1 MRKLLREVLSRP
13 AAPVSHR
20 VTRAARPPRPGTAP
34 PESPGSWPQH
44 HQRVTPAP
52 PAREHECEA
61 FRPVRL
67 PWGLLRTSLPHPAA
81 WRSTAGASL
90 RPPRCALRPLQF
102 LASPGCGVR
111 SLRVPGPSRGARKV
125 RAWPSRVC
133 RGRRAGA
140 GGAPRPRP
148 RGRRTHRPAWEAC
161 GFEMRWDE
169 TNIRDA
175 CCRVA
180 VLAHFMEYLFCQKGR
195 RCCHSGLLS
204 SSDETSHF
212 FKKTSKAICCQ

>member
-20 VTRAARPPRPGTAP
+20 VTCTARPHVQGRPRRKAQGHGLSTTS
-34 PESPGSWPQH
+34 ESRLRDL
-44 HQRVTPAP
+44 RVSTS
-52 PAREHECEA
+52 
-61 FRPVRL
+61 VRL

-111 SLRVPGPSRGARKV
+111 SLRVPGPSRGVGKV

-140 GGAPRPRP
+140 GGTPRPCP
-148 RGRRTHRPAWEAC
+148 RGRRTQRPAWEAC

-169 TNIRDA
+169 TDIRDA

-195 RCCHSGLLS
+195 RCCHSGVLS

-212 FKKTSKAICCQ
+212 SKKTSKAICCQ